1 MKATLTLFIVMLI
14 GLSAE
19 AQTRKS
25 RLQPGRVYSAGE
37 ILYAPRLGFTAQV
50 PDGWA
55 GVLPQGTEVFMLV
68 STTAENTEMYLFAR
82 EQGELAA
89 MAEAWKK
96 GVDLSENIRLTAAN
110 PVISQGILSG
120 EVDVQGRPKDRDTRG
135 FAASRCGGHGYCV
148 TLLASAPAQSIAAV
162 GRTAIEF
169 LQRSTF
175 EAPSLA
181 SAYAD
186 FDWSKFLAGKL
197 MIAYDVAQ
205 GGTKENQVN
214 LCADGTFSA
223 RLKKTGWMRQ
233 TNDYRGSQS
242 GTWSAEGIG
251 EEGVLRLN
259 FSSKKLSPVELNLRI
274 EDEKVFVDGE
284 RYYASQSDRCR

>member
-1 MKATLTLFIVMLI
+1 MKAILTLSVLVLI
-14 GLSAE
+14 ATSAA

-25 RLQPGRVYSAGE
+25 RLEPGRIYSAGE
-37 ILYAPRLGFTAQV
+37 LLYAPRLGFTAQV

-68 STTAENTEMYLFAR
+68 STTAENTEMYIFVR
-82 EQGELAA
+82 EQGELTA

-96 GVDLSENIRLTAAN
+96 GIDLSENIRLTSPEPAIN
-110 PVISQGILSG
+110 NGILSG
-120 EVDVQGRPKDRDTRG
+120 GVVAEGLSKARDTKG
-135 FAASRCGGHGYCV
+135 FAASRCGGHGICITV
-148 TLLASAPAQSIAAV
+148 LASAPAQSIDAV
-162 GRTAIEF
+162 GRTALQF
-169 LQRSTF
+169 LQNSTF

-186 FDWSKFLAGKL
+186 FDWRVFLAGKL
-197 MIAYDVAQ
+197 MIAYDVVQ
-205 GGTKENQVN
+205 GGTKENQVH
-214 LCADGTFSA
+214 LCPDGTFSA
-223 RLKKTGWMRQ
+223 RLRKTGWVKQ
-233 TNDYRGSQS
+233 TNDYRGNQS

-259 FSSKKLSPVELNLRI
+259 FSGRRLSPVELKLRI
-274 EDEKVFVDGE
+274 EDGKVFVDGE